1 MTNQNSNKPVKT
13 FMEKRQDEKRQKIK
27 NNALY
32 VTAYVILMF
41 WGLWAIETGIFDTKL
56 DGPEIS
62 GPTECPSNGKLI
74 FDPKHKCYDE
84 ISLEEAKQ
92 RFGAKAAEKMQDVYY
107 MTVEKDENS
116 GKYYRKCYLVI
127 DGRDFCYAQ
136 EDLDKLGQEENA
148 DQHEKT
154 SSHKDTTQNNN
165 GDCLK
170 HTKHKRNNLAKLYNQ
185 HRFKLYQKTML
196 NKRIHNK

>member
-92 RFGAKAAEKMQDVYY
+92 RFGAKAAEKIQDVYY

-116 GKYYRKCYLVI
+116 GKYSRKCYLSVEGWKFCDI
-127 DGRDFCYAQ
+127 D
-136 EDLDKLGQEENA
+136 
-148 DQHEKT
+148 EKPEQT
-154 SSHKDTTQNNN
+154 KNSQNNSDVWSKN
-165 GDCLK
+165 K
-170 HTKHKRNNLAKLYNQ
+170 QNLYNKAMMKTKIH
-185 HRFKLYQKTML
+185 HR
-196 NKRIHNK
+196 